1 MKIPKIDITDGFLR
15 IREYSP
21 KEAATLSA
29 VIQNNRN
36 SLNHTFPITVSRTA
50 TPVEAAK
57 YITDKIREREQGVI
71 ALCGIFTSDDALIG
85 QFNFTKFDWSV
96 PKCEAGYFIDSSLN
110 RKGYATAASKLAVDW
125 AFSQLKMEKITFRIW
140 PENHASLAVA
150 RKVGARE
157 IGLAK
162 NDFRSA
168 DGLLYDALLFEVL
181 RTK

>member
-1 MKIPKIDITDGFLR
+1 MQIPKIDITNGFLR

-21 KEAATLSA
+21 KNAATLSS

-36 SLNHTFPITVSRTA
+36 SLNHTFPITVSRTG
-50 TPVEAAK
+50 TPAEAAK
-57 YITDKIREREQGVI
+57 YISDKIREREQGVI
-71 ALCGIFTSDDALIG
+71 ALCGIFSTEDTLIG

-96 PKCEAGYFIDSSLN
+96 PKCEAGYFIDGSLN
-110 RKGYATAASKLAVDW
+110 GKGYATAATILAIDW
-125 AFSQLKMEKITFRIW
+125 AFSELKMEKITFRIW

-157 IGLAK
+157 IGVAK

-168 DGLLYDALLFEVL
+168 DGLLYDALLFEIL
-181 RTK
+181 RNK